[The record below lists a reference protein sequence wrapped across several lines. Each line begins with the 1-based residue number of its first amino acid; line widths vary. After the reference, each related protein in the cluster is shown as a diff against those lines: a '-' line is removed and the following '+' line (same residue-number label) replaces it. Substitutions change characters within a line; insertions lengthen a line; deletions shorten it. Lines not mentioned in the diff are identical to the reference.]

1 VTIESGLTE
10 RILDAVS
17 AEPGNLP
24 LLEFALNQ
32 LWAKQRD
39 AQLTHA
45 AYEEIGGVEA
55 ALSRYAEE
63 AYGRLN
69 EEEKE
74 RARRIFIQLVR
85 PGEGTEDTR
94 RLATRTEV
102 GEENWDL
109 VTRLADA
116 RLVVSSRDEACGEET
131 VEIVHEALIGGWE
144 RLNHWIEVDRSF
156 RTWQE
161 RLRASRRQWE
171 ASGKDVGALLRG
183 APLAEAEGWLQS
195 RSVERT

>member
-1 VTIESGLTE
+1 
-10 RILDAVS
+10 
-17 AEPGNLP
+17 
-24 LLEFALNQ
+24 LEFALTT

-116 RLVVSSRDEACGEET
+116 RLVVSSRDEGT
-131 VEIVHEALIGGWE
+131 G
-144 RLNHWIEVDRSF
+144 
-156 RTWQE
+156 
-161 RLRASRRQWE
+161 
-171 ASGKDVGALLRG
+171 
-183 APLAEAEGWLQS
+183 
-195 RSVERT
+195 